1 MSRRWQRHLR
11 RGSGVAGTLTGQ
23 FRVDVPGG
31 VTRSR
36 GTVALVLVGTCVV
49 AGCGGGGG
57 GEGVSARAAPAPVLV
72 RVVAGVGAA
81 RDVATGVV
89 VGDGRVLTAAHAVH
103 AGGRVRVA
111 VPGARDRRARVV
123 ARSARLD
130 VAVLAV
136 DGVRG
141 PPPATAAGR
150 AGERASLWVLRD
162 GVATA
167 LAATVRRPI
176 TAHVRAQ
183 PGDAPQIRPGL
194 ELAAAIEPGDSGAPL
209 VDADGRVLGLAFA
222 QAADG
227 SRRAY
232 AVSGDAA
239 VALAGR

>member
-1 MSRRWQRHLR
+1 
-11 RGSGVAGTLTGQ
+11 
-23 FRVDVPGG
+23 
-31 VTRSR
+31 
-36 GTVALVLVGTCVV
+36 
-49 AGCGGGGG
+49 
-57 GEGVSARAAPAPVLV
+57 
-72 RVVAGVGAA
+72 
-81 RDVATGVV
+81 
-89 VGDGRVLTAAHAVH
+89 
-103 AGGRVRVA
+103 VRVA

-136 DGVRG
+136 HGVRG

-162 GVATA
+162 GAATA

-209 VDADGRVLGLAFA
+209 VAADGRVLGLAFA

-232 AVSGDAA
+232 AVSGVAA

>member
-1 MSRRWQRHLR
+1 M
-11 RGSGVAGTLTGQ
+11 
-23 FRVDVPGG
+23 
-31 VTRSR
+31 
-36 GTVALVLVGTCVV
+36 LVGACVV

-72 RVVAGVGAA
+72 RVVAGEGAA

-103 AGGRVRVA
+103 GAGRVRVA

-141 PPPATAAGR
+141 PPPATGAGH

-162 GVATA
+162 GAATA

-232 AVSGDAA
+232 AVSGEAA